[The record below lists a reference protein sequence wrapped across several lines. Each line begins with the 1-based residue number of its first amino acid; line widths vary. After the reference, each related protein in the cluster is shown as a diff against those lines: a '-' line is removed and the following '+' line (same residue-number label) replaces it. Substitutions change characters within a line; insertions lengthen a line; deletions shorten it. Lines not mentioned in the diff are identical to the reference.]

1 MNRMIRSAFIAV
13 ATLSCIALAAERMTP
28 GGKWKANSMD
38 RPRPAVVD
46 PGTASTPDKPG
57 QPPSDAIILFNGKD
71 LSQWEQDG
79 QGQDKGKRVAPT
91 WKVENGYME
100 TVPKSGTLRARQSFS
115 DCQLHIEW
123 ATPAEIKGSSQGRG
137 NSGILLG
144 GGHGEIQVL
153 DSFDNDTYPDGQAGA
168 LYAKYPPLVNASRKP
183 GEWQTYDI
191 IFQAPRFDENNQLT
205 QPTRL
210 TVLHNGIAVHHGVDT
225 LGRSKEITLALQ
237 DHQNPIRFRNIWVRA
252 VKGYDEK

>member
-144 GGHGEIQVL
+144 GGQ
-153 DSFDNDTYPDGQAGA
+153 D
-168 LYAKYPPLVNASRKP
+168 RKS
-183 GEWQTYDI
+183 
-191 IFQAPRFDENNQLT
+191 
-205 QPTRL
+205 
-210 TVLHNGIAVHHGVDT
+210 VV
-225 LGRSKEITLALQ
+225 
-237 DHQNPIRFRNIWVRA
+237 
-252 VKGYDEK
+252 